1 MSIISYYD
9 ATAAQEI
16 VYETDWLIACE
27 ENNAVDIPFPDHASG
42 DKHDRIDATL
52 TSTFMRGL
60 ITFDERLKDTPDM
73 DKAIEHIVAF
83 EKGCK
88 TPDDI
93 LDCLEQCVRKGRLLF
108 GYSQK
113 EDSNQ
118 KPVIGKR
125 KKTRRV

>member
-1 MSIISYYD
+1 
-9 ATAAQEI
+9 
-16 VYETDWLIACE
+16 
-27 ENNAVDIPFPDHASG
+27 
-42 DKHDRIDATL
+42 
-52 TSTFMRGL
+52 MRGL
-60 ITFDERLKDTPDM
+60 ITFDEKLKDTPDM
-73 DKAIEHIVAF
+73 EKALDHILSF

-93 LDCLEQCVRKGRLLF
+93 LDVLETCVRKGRLLF

-125 KKTRRV
+125 NKKRRV